1 VARGGRAIGYP
12 SCFAIGSTMPF
23 QLPPVTRNL
32 LIANVAVY
40 LLQMLLGDVLVMH
53 FALWPW
59 GPDRFLPTVDGLV
72 AIGFRPWQLIT
83 YAFMHGG
90 FQHIAFNMLA
100 LWMFGG
106 PIERLFGGRE
116 FLLYYFVC
124 LVVAALAQL
133 VVVEWFTHGFYPTL
147 GASGA
152 VFGLLLAFG
161 MMYPHEKVMLIFLP
175 IPMPAWLFVIGYAA
189 IELVLGVTGTQAG
202 VAHFAH
208 LGGMLGGYVLIQ
220 YWRGRLPLKPRRRLT
235 R

>member
-1 VARGGRAIGYP
+1 
-12 SCFAIGSTMPF
+12 MPF

-59 GPDRFLPTVDGLV
+59 GPDHFLPTPDGMV
-72 AIGFRPWQLIT
+72 AIGFRPWQLVS

-90 FQHIAFNMLA
+90 FEHIAFNMLA
-100 LWMFGG
+100 LYMFGG

-124 LVVAALAQL
+124 LIVAALAQL
-133 VVVEWFTHGFYPTL
+133 VVVQWFTHGFYPTL

-152 VFGLLLAFG
+152 IFGVLLAFG
-161 MMYPHEKVMLIFLP
+161 MMYPHEKMMLIFLP
-175 IPMPAWLFVIGYAA
+175 VPMPAWLFVAGYAV
-189 IELVLGVTGTQAG
+189 IELFLGVTGTQAG

-220 YWRGRLPLKPRRRLT
+220 YWRGRLPIKPKRRLM